1 MNAWSRA
8 FPSAKPDAPGQPQL
22 LDQAV
27 LQGLVHRGA
36 ERPGQGGDRQAGHG
50 NRSSRRPAVDPL
62 SGCRTGYRMNGGMTV
77 LGSNARGTKAR
88 RLAGGGRWIPLTAVA
103 AASRGRR
110 RLRLLV
116 RDGVRSR
123 ELITRPGSGGTD
135 HFDEHRKR
143 RIADQ
148 ILFVPR
154 AARRQREH
162 AIEQRVPSS
171 EEPKVC

>member
-62 SGCRTGYRMNGGMTV
+62 SGCRTGYRTFDTLRPVSQAAIVENKP
-77 LGSNARGTKAR
+77 LGAALAFIREEQLRREPLHGSTKAPHR
-88 RLAGGGRWIPLTAVA
+88 RDHRDA
-103 AASRGRR
+103 
-110 RLRLLV
+110 RL
-116 RDGVRSR
+116 
-123 ELITRPGSGGTD
+123 
-135 HFDEHRKR
+135 F
-143 RIADQ
+143 
-148 ILFVPR
+148 
-154 AARRQREH
+154 
-162 AIEQRVPSS
+162 
-171 EEPKVC
+171 KVG